1 MRSVRP
7 WPVLTTDDYLEA
19 ASLAAP
25 IFGLEPSSI
34 TLLSHSENVVC
45 QLTLPN
51 GARAALRIHRPGYN
65 SLAELR
71 SEVLW
76 VTSLSNFGIPVP
88 TALSTDTGDH
98 YVSLPVGGQAHHVGV
113 VDWVPGEPLGSPTG
127 VNGPEVVQHYGQIG
141 KLAAQVRAHHAGWA
155 PPAGFTRRAW
165 DHRGLVGSAPLW
177 GRFWEVDALSDAQR
191 RLFSACRD
199 QLLLD
204 FTNMSFSPGGFGMI
218 HSDLHLGNL
227 MADGDS
233 LTMIDFDDA
242 GFGWFAHE
250 LAVALHPVLEEPWE
264 DDARSALID
273 GYRTVLPLSAA
284 DEASI
289 DTFVT
294 MRSLMIIGW
303 LDARRELPAFEHFG
317 DLATQAE
324 RISARYLAAT

>member
-1 MRSVRP
+1 
-7 WPVLTTDDYLEA
+7 VLTTDDYLEA

-45 QLTLPN
+45 QLTLPD
-51 GARAALRIHRPGYN
+51 GAHAALRIHRPGYN

-127 VNGPEVVQHYGQIG
+127 VNGPEVVQHYGRIG
-141 KLAAQVRAHHAGWA
+141 KLAAQVRAHHAGWV
-155 PPAGFTRRAW
+155 PPAGFARRAW

-204 FTNMSFSPGGFGMI
+204 FTNMSFSPGEFGMI

-273 GYRTVLPLSAA
+273 GYRTVHPLSAA

-289 DTFVT
+289 DAFVT